1 MKKYL
6 FIALALLGMAS
17 CAKDDLNGGNKPQH
31 NGEVEESY
39 IAINLMAADSD
50 TRAQSGDNDYEEGT
64 DAERVVKTAYFFFF
78 DAQGNPFYVNNAN
91 SSATQPGTTEQTN
104 HLKLSISEASTP
116 AMPNV
121 SDIKEAVLILETYKG
136 VYPSQ
141 IVAVINWVPTA
152 KAYTLEQLHDA
163 LVGLRGTDNGFVMSN
178 SVYMDGA
185 GKMVDAVPLTAANIK
200 TSETDAK
207 NTPVEI
213 YVERIAAK
221 VVLTASGKVDGT
233 TNIFDTQKNSSP
245 LDNNSATT
253 SDIDVYVQLH
263 GWELYNDH
271 NTSNL
276 LKNIDSAWGDGDGLG
291 LNWNDRFKFRS
302 YWALS
307 QDKSLLNDEFA
318 WEYSSDEQ
326 TANGFKTK
334 YGFAVASDATYTDDT
349 TYTYCG
355 ENTGVSTVS
364 IIEDKT
370 VITPY
375 TKNTKV
381 ILKGQLMKE
390 DGEAESGYSPL
401 ELARWYGTDYAG
413 EEALRIAVANSLK
426 YTLFSSSDGGI
437 TFDPIKPA
445 DLICVDGNVVGKK
458 AYEVGFQLSTEDGF
472 GENKTWYKYN
482 STQGYV
488 LFGTADNHESNTTAT
503 NNDLKSVQPALLY
516 KTGQTYYIVDIEHF
530 GTKTAAYGVVRNH
543 VYQIDINSIKGYGS
557 PVYTGTGNIV
567 TPEYPEVEDESSY
580 VAARINVL
588 SWKVVKQTV
597 DIVQ

>member
-39 IAINLMAADSD
+39 IAINLMAADSG
-50 TRAQSGDNDYEEGT
+50 TRAQSGESDYEEGT

-91 SSATQPGTTEQTN
+91 GSATKPGTTEQTN
-104 HLKLSISEASTP
+104 HLSLSINEASTE

-152 KAYTLEQLHDA
+152 KAYTLGQLHDA
-163 LVGLRGTDNGFVMSN
+163 LVGLRGTENGFVMSN

-200 TSETDAK
+200 TSADKAMEA
-207 NTPVEI
+207 PVEI
-213 YVERIAAK
+213 YVERVAAK

-233 TNIFDTQKNSSP
+233 TNIFDTQKNTTPVVSAGHSSE
-245 LDNNSATT
+245 
-253 SDIDVYVQLH
+253 IDVYVQLH

-276 LKNIDSAWGDGDGLG
+276 LKNIDPAWGDGEGLG

-307 QDKSLLNDEFA
+307 QDKSVLDDKFA
-318 WEYSSDEQ
+318 WQYSSDEQ

-355 ENTGVSTVS
+355 ENTGTSIVST
-364 IIEDKT
+364 IEDKT
-370 VITPY
+370 VVTPY
-375 TKNTKV
+375 NKNTKV
-381 ILKGQLMKE
+381 ILKGQLMQS
-390 DGEAESGYSPL
+390 DGNGGYKSL

-426 YTLFSSSDGGI
+426 YTLFSSPDNGI
-437 TFDPIKPA
+437 SFDPIKPE
-445 DLICVDGNVVGKK
+445 DLMCVAGSVVGKE
-458 AYEVGFQLSTEDGF
+458 AYEVGFQLSTTDDVGED
-472 GENKTWYKYN
+472 KTWYKYD

-488 LFGTADNHESNTTAT
+488 LFGTADNHDSNTTAT

-557 PVYTGTGNIV
+557 PVYNGTGNIID
-567 TPEYPEVEDESSY
+567 PEYPEVEDESSY

-588 SWKVVKQTV
+588 SWKIVKQSV

>member
-39 IAINLMAADSD
+39 IAINLMAADSG

-91 SSATQPGTTEQTN
+91 GSATKPGTTEQTN
-104 HLKLSISEASTP
+104 HLSLSISEASTE

-163 LVGLRGTDNGFVMSN
+163 LVGLRGTENGFVMSN

-233 TNIFDTQKNSSP
+233 TNIFDTQKNTTP
-245 LDNNSATT
+245 VVSAGQS

-276 LKNIDSAWGDGDGLG
+276 LKNIDPAWGDGEGLG

-307 QDKSLLNDEFA
+307 QDKRVLNDKFA
-318 WEYSSDEQ
+318 WQYSSDEQ

-364 IIEDKT
+364 TIDDKT

-375 TKNTKV
+375 DKNTKV
-381 ILKGQLMKE
+381 ILKGQLMQS
-390 DGEAESGYSPL
+390 DGNGGYKSL

-426 YTLFSSSDGGI
+426 YTLFSSPDNGI
-437 TFDPIKPA
+437 SFDPIKPE
-445 DLICVDGNVVGKK
+445 DLMCVAGSVVGKE
-458 AYEVGFQLSTEDGF
+458 AYEVGFQLSSTDDVGED
-472 GENKTWYKYN
+472 KTWYKYD

-488 LFGTADNHESNTTAT
+488 LFGTADDHDSNTTAT

-557 PVYTGTGNIV
+557 PVYNGTGNIID
-567 TPEYPEVEDESSY
+567 PEYPEVEDESSY

-588 SWKVVKQTV
+588 SWKIVKQTV

>member
-39 IAINLMAADSD
+39 IAINLMAADSG
-50 TRAQSGDNDYEEGT
+50 TRAQSGESDYEEGT

-141 IVAVINWVPTA
+141 IVAVINWVPTE
-152 KAYTLEQLHDA
+152 KTYTLGDLHEA
-163 LVGLRGTDNGFVMSN
+163 LVGLRGTENGFVMSN

-185 GKMVDAVPLTAANIK
+185 GKIVDAVPLTAANIK
-200 TSETDAK
+200 TTADKAK
-207 NTPVEI
+207 EAPVEI
-213 YVERIAAK
+213 YVERVAAK

-276 LKNIDSAWGDGDGLG
+276 LKNIDSAWGDGEGLG
-291 LNWNDRFKFRS
+291 LTWNDRFKFRS

-307 QDKSLLNDEFA
+307 QDKSVLDDEFA

-381 ILKGQLMKE
+381 ILKGQLMKKIDE
-390 DGEAESGYSPL
+390 NNYEAL

-426 YTLFSSSDGGI
+426 YTLFSSSDGI
-437 TFDPIKPA
+437 NFDPIKPE
-445 DLICVDGNVVGKK
+445 DLMCVAGSVVGKE
-458 AYEVGFQLSTEDGF
+458 AYEVGFQLSTTDDVGED
-472 GENKTWYKYN
+472 KTWYKYDSEN
-482 STQGYV
+482 DYAILGDSGV
-488 LFGTADNHESNTTAT
+488 PGDNAVEANEY
-503 NNDLKSVQPALLY
+503 LKSVQPALLY

-557 PVYTGTGNIV
+557 PVYNGTGNIID
-567 TPEYPEVEDESSY
+567 PEYPEVEDESSY

-588 SWKVVKQTV
+588 SWKIVKQRV